1 VHADFSPEALAD
13 LDAIYEYI
21 ARDKPRIALAWTEK
35 LVDAAEKA
43 ATLPF
48 AGRVVPEIGDP
59 KIREVLFRNYRIV
72 YRVEAK
78 RLLVI
83 TIIERHR
90 RLLISDEP
98 H

>member
-1 VHADFSPEALAD
+1 MNVDFSPEALAD

-35 LVDAAEKA
+35 LIDAAEKA
-43 ATLPF
+43 VAYPL
-48 AGRVVPEIGDP
+48 AGRVVPEIGDA

-83 TIIERHR
+83 TIVERHR
-90 RLLISDEP
+90 RLRIGNEP
-98 H
+98 